1 MTSSANT
8 SMTMQISLE
17 KKCGDLESQLSWKNE
32 ALDLVEERH
41 LSSEENMALVMTEK
55 DKQSTDLLSFQSANE
70 DLNAQL
76 RDLNRRL

>member
-1 MTSSANT
+1 
-8 SMTMQISLE
+8 MTMQISLE

-32 ALDLVEERH
+32 ALDLVKERH

>member
-1 MTSSANT
+1 
-8 SMTMQISLE
+8 MTMQISLE

-41 LSSEENMALVMTEK
+41 LSSEKNMALVMTEK